1 MKERTMRIV
10 ILSFVFIVAIIGFSH
25 WTNRGSAGIT
35 ADMGAPTLPT
45 ISFDMKGREV
55 NTLVGHVREMNVTAM
70 RDTIA
75 ICDKENALTVRL
87 HHNEKVIDKL
97 KYEIYSLDG
106 KNLLHEDSVE
116 EVKDAVSIS
125 VGKVLSGNEEAVLK
139 LTLYVEETPIYYY
152 TRIIKDKDNRLQE
165 CVDYVLGLHGD
176 ILKKQN
182 TQAIKKVM
190 ESNAQG
196 NNRTLQQVTIHSD
209 LDHVLWGNL
218 KPEILGE
225 VQVDITEAKEAYT
238 SVLLTYQVRCAGD
251 NNEEEIY
258 KVREF
263 FKVAQGK
270 ERIYLIE
277 YNRSLEEVF
286 QTSNV
291 VLSSK
296 GVILGLADEN
306 LQYKVNERE
315 TIVAFVQANELWN
328 YNKDEDAFS
337 LIFSFAESEKEDV
350 RNHTDKHTIQILSMD
365 DNGNMTFS
373 VCGYMNRGMHEGE
386 SGIAVYFYNQSQNCV
401 EEEAFI
407 PSTESALVIQEDV
420 YELAYYNKNRDVLYV
435 IADGMLVKIDMQE
448 NQKSVLMDGL
458 QKGQYVT
465 SEEGHLLA
473 FQKTENGKVSTE
485 IWDFSK
491 DTKREVPAGEGET
504 LIPLGFLGKDFVY
517 GISSQLGVAQDATGA
532 GVQPMHRIEIRNE
545 KNKVVKSY
553 EESGVY
559 TFSASIKDNMIT
571 LKQGVK
577 NGDAYKQISEDYIT
591 NNEASANGDISLDSY
606 WTDLK
611 ETQLRFVFSKG
622 IRDKK
627 AKSLKPKQVI
637 QEIPTVLEFES
648 EADQEQ
654 FYVYGHGGQAG
665 IFENAAEAIQLA
677 DTLSGVVIS
686 PKGNYVWEDGN
697 KVSWYRN
704 FNVSRF
710 TVNDGESQL
719 AACVRKILSYEKADA
734 DISAVWGSQS
744 VEQILSERS
753 EAEAIRFRGSSA
765 KDMCYLIDKGTPV
778 IAMKDNSKAVL
789 LIGYDAKTVT
799 YIDPSNG
806 GVYTSTFEKVKEMTA
821 GSGNTYIGYVK

>member
-10 ILSFVFIVAIIGFSH
+10 ILSFVFIVSIIGFSH

-35 ADMGAPTLPT
+35 ADMGAPTLP
-45 ISFDMKGREV
+45 IVSFDMKGREV
-55 NTLVGHVREMNVTAM
+55 NTLVGHAREMNVTAM

-75 ICDKENALTVRL
+75 ICDKDKTLTVRL
-87 HHNEKVIDKL
+87 HHNEKKIDKL

-106 KNLLHEDSVE
+106 KNLLHEDAVE
-116 EVKDAVSIS
+116 DVKDTASIS
-125 VGKVLSGNEEAVLK
+125 VGKVLAGKGEAVLK
-139 LTLYVEETPIYYY
+139 LSLYEGEKPIYYY
-152 TRIIKDKDNRLQE
+152 TRITKDKDNRLQE
-165 CVDYVLGLHGD
+165 CVDYVLGLHED

-182 TQAIKKVM
+182 TQAVKKVM

-196 NNRTLQQVTIHSD
+196 NNRTLQHVTIHSD
-209 LDHVLWGNL
+209 LDHVMWGNL

-225 VQVDITEAKEAYT
+225 VQVNITEAKEAYT
-238 SVLLTYQVRCAGD
+238 AVLLTYQVRCAGD
-251 NNEEEIY
+251 NNKEEIY

-270 ERIYLIE
+270 ERVYLIE
-277 YNRSLEEVF
+277 YDRSLEEVF

-291 VLSSK
+291 VLGSK
-296 GVILGLADEN
+296 GVIVGLADEN
-306 LQYKVNERE
+306 LQYKVNEKG

-328 YNKDEDAFS
+328 YNRDEDAFS

-386 SGIAVYFYNQSQNCV
+386 SGIAIYFYNQSQNCV

-420 YELAYYNKNRDVLYV
+420 YELAYYNKDQDVLYV
-435 IADGMLVKIDMQE
+435 IADGMLVKLDMEE
-448 NQKSVLMDGL
+448 NQKSVLMEGL

-465 SEEGHLLA
+465 SEDGHLLA
-473 FQKTENGKVSTE
+473 FRKTEGEKISTE

-491 DTKREVPAGEGET
+491 DTKREVPVGEGEV
-504 LIPLGFLGKDFVY
+504 LVPLGFLGKDFVY
-517 GISSQLGVAQDATGA
+517 GISSQEGVVHDATGA
-532 GVQPMHRIEIRNE
+532 SVQPMHRVEIRNE
-545 KNKVVKSY
+545 KNEVVKTY

-559 TFSASIKDNMIT
+559 TLNASIKDNMIT
-571 LKQGVK
+571 LTQGVK
-577 NGDAYKQISEDYIT
+577 NGDTYKQISEDYIT

-611 ETQLRFVFSKG
+611 ETQLRFVFSEG

-627 AKSLKPKQVI
+627 AKTLKPKQVI
-637 QEIPTVLEFES
+637 QEIPTVLEFGN
-648 EADQEQ
+648 EAGQEH
-654 FYVYGHGGQAG
+654 FYVYGHGRQAG
-665 IFENAAEAIQLA
+665 IFANAAEAIRLA

-686 PKGNYVWEDGN
+686 PNGNYVWEDGN

-710 TVNDGESQL
+710 TVKDGESQL
-719 AACVRKILSYEKADA
+719 AACVRKILSYERADA
-734 DISAVWGSQS
+734 DISAVWGNQS
-744 VEQILSERS
+744 VEQILSERI
-753 EAEAIRFRGSSA
+753 ETETIRFRGSSA

-778 IAMKDNSKAVL
+778 IAMRDASKAVL

-806 GVYTSTFEKVKEMTA
+806 GVYNSTFEKLKNMTT